1 MFSHG
6 IAIDKLAGRTQQR
19 LKIRFAR
26 LVVYVIS
33 SAIVSLRI
41 KMKHSAGYPRGH
53 AEMRAVIQRVSRAS
67 VVMNGETVGGIE
79 GGLLVLLGVGQMD
92 TPEDAIQLARKT
104 AHLRIFDDLDGKMN
118 RSVLDVH
125 GKLLVISQFT
135 LYADCRK
142 GRRPSFVDAA
152 RPEMAKP
159 LYEAYIAEVRRQGV
173 PVETGMFQTVMDV
186 ALVNHGPVTII
197 LDSQQLS

>member
-1 MFSHG
+1 
-6 IAIDKLAGRTQQR
+6 
-19 LKIRFAR
+19 
-26 LVVYVIS
+26 
-33 SAIVSLRI
+33 
-41 KMKHSAGYPRGH
+41 
-53 AEMRAVIQRVSRAS
+53 MRAVIQRVSRAS
-67 VVMNGETVGGIE
+67 VVLHGETVGGIE
-79 GGLLVLLGVGQMD
+79 DGLLVLLGVGQMD

-118 RSVLDVH
+118 RSVLDVR
-125 GKLLVISQFT
+125 GKILVISQFT

-159 LYEAYIAEVRRQGV
+159 LYEAFIAEVRRQGV

-197 LDSQQLS
+197 LDSQQLL

>member
-1 MFSHG
+1 M
-6 IAIDKLAGRTQQR
+6 
-19 LKIRFAR
+19 
-26 LVVYVIS
+26 Y
-33 SAIVSLRI
+33 
-41 KMKHSAGYPRGH
+41 
-53 AEMRAVIQRVSRAS
+53 
-67 VVMNGETVGGIE
+67 GETVGGIE

-125 GKLLVISQFT
+125 GKMLIISQFT

-142 GRRPSFVDAA
+142 GRRPSFVEAA

-159 LYEAYIAEVRRQGV
+159 LYEAFLAEVRRQGV
-173 PVETGMFQTVMDV
+173 PVETGTFQTVMDV